1 MPKVVALQPIM
12 NPLIQLGYNIRDN
25 AHFVNIIIQLQTI
38 LHS

>member
-12 NPLIQLGYNIRDN
+12 NPLIQLGYNIGDN
-25 AHFVNIIIQLQTI
+25 AHFVIIIIQLQTI